1 MNSDLV
7 AGVAPKSSRYGSE
20 MKRERE
26 RVKKRAKSEA

>member
-20 MKRERE
+20 RE

>member
-1 MNSDLV
+1 LNSDLV

-26 RVKKRAKSEA
+26 SKETSEE